1 MYVGIVEIM
10 CYFPFP
16 LSLSLSHSLFSFS
29 LSSHTSL
36 HHPSSETP
44 ERKKQHNRLGSP
56 PSSVSHPS
64 PQTLAAP
71 FSNQT

>member
-16 LSLSLSHSLFSFS
+16 FSLSLSHSLFSFS

-44 ERKKQHNRLGSP
+44 AREKNNNR
-56 PSSVSHPS
+56 
-64 PQTLAAP
+64 
-71 FSNQT
+71 